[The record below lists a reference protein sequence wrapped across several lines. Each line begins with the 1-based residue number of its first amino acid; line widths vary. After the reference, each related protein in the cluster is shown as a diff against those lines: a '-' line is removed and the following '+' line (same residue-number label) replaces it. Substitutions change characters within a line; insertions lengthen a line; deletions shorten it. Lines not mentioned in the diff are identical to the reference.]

1 MADMHWSDVMQSM
14 PARAPTGTQQGPQ
27 RPAKQRLVINAAG
40 LLVPASAA
48 PSVSQAAGADDGE
61 RGELYAGGAACDDIK
76 IGDRSQRRARFYGR
90 AR

>member
-1 MADMHWSDVMQSM
+1 MAEMHWSDVMQSM
-14 PARAPTGTQQGPQ
+14 PARAPTGTQMGPG

-48 PSVSQAAGADDGE
+48 PSAPPAAAAEDGE
-61 RGELYAGGAACDDIK
+61 RGAPCAGGAARDDIK
-76 IGDRSQRRARFYGR
+76 IGASQRRARRCSR

>member
-1 MADMHWSDVMQSM
+1 MAEMHWSDVMQSM
-14 PARAPTGTQQGPQ
+14 PAPAPTATQQGPQ

-48 PSVSQAAGADDGE
+48 PSAPPAAGADDGE
-61 RGELYAGGAACDDIK
+61 RDAPYAGGAAHDFIK
-76 IGDRSQRRARFYGR
+76 IGASQRRARRCSR